1 MEVVILE
8 RSEVILRSNQTSTG
22 SLGRFVCFL
31 HLLCLSIVRSDT
43 GGQTSQTDVKLG
55 GLDPREVRGHSEV
68 KPDLYRQFGQVCV
81 FSASTVVYQ

>member
-1 MEVVILE
+1 M
-8 RSEVILRSNQTSTG
+8 RSEVILRPPRPLQVVWAG
-22 SLGRFVCFL
+22 
-31 HLLCLSIVRSDT
+31 LCVFCLYYSISIVRSDI
-43 GGQTSQTDVKLG
+43 GGQTSQTKVKLG